1 MRRDVEGNDY
11 NLDYIYAGNPK
22 IESLYVEQRVCM
34 RRHGYSNESIKTENT

>member
-11 NLDYIYAGNPK
+11 NLDYIYAVNPK

-34 RRHGYSNESIKTENT
+34 RRHG